1 MQWFICL
8 SYRKSNGGHRHGCR
22 SEAPDDPRRGLQDRK
37 RVACRSEYRHDPAFD
52 QHRAREA
59 AQHLQRSAFRP
70 DLARHGADAAR
81 HSGDEAGSGGDRLAA
96 LGVGAA
102 GRVRPAEIDPR
113 VSHRDGGHHLM
124 TYLEAEAPSVAIDIL
139 HISQETPRALESGD
153 ADLAI
158 GFMPQLMA
166 GFYQQTLFEQRF
178 VCLARKDHPRVRSKL
193 TPAIPRG
200 ST

>member
-8 SYRKSNGGHRHGCR
+8 SYRYSNGGHRHGCR

-37 RVACRSEYRHDPAFD
+37 RVARRSEYRNDPALD

-81 HSGDEAGSGGDRLAA
+81 PGGDEAGSGGDRLAA
-96 LGVGAA
+96 TLGQQVVFDPLKST
-102 GRVRPAEIDPR
+102 RVFRIAMADISQVVMLPD
-113 VSHRDGGHHLM
+113 LM

-166 GFYQQTLFEQRF
+166 GFYQQTLFEQRLA
-178 VCLARKDHPRVRSKL
+178 CLARK
-193 TPAIPRG
+193 
-200 ST
+200 